1 MRAPASTRRIEDR
14 NPRPVAGSW
23 VKIESKS
30 NPGSFY
36 EYHSLTRETRW
47 VQGPSAQAA
56 ASKSTIVGR
65 AALGSTDYER
75 EAFRSRQLM
84 AIYERGV
91 AIRGVV
97 PMLKQRKPVGMP
109 EVQLVNAHLWQHLA
123 LQKEQGV
130 NPELTMCDV
139 AASVVQVEEKAHA
152 VDAARKAREAIRA
165 AAAAALPHPRAAIV
179 SAADEARIEAEVVQ
193 QERCQLLLECDAIVK
208 RLSNDESVGAAAAAQ
223 RSSSDGADLAAV
235 PAAKRAKTMRRPKL

>member
-65 AALGSTDYER
+65 AALGSTDMSVRLFE
-75 EAFRSRQLM
+75 
-84 AIYERGV
+84 V
-91 AIRGVV
+91 ASSW
-97 PMLKQRKPVGMP
+97 PFT
-109 EVQLVNAHLWQHLA
+109 N
-123 LQKEQGV
+123 
-130 NPELTMCDV
+130 
-139 AASVVQVEEKAHA
+139 AASQF
-152 VDAARKAREAIRA
+152 
-165 AAAAALPHPRAAIV
+165 AALCP
-179 SAADEARIEAEVVQ
+179 
-193 QERCQLLLECDAIVK
+193 C
-208 RLSNDESVGAAAAAQ
+208 
-223 RSSSDGADLAAV
+223 
-235 PAAKRAKTMRRPKL
+235 